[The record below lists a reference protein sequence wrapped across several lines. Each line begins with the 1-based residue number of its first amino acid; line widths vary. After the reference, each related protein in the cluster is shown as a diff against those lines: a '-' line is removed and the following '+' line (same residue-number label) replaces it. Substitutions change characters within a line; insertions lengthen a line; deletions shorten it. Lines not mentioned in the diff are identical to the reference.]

1 VKDVI
6 DPRRRRPSI
15 ERALD
20 APQRWAL
27 RLPWPPNARIAI
39 KGVFGFLKQIL
50 RSRANGLHSIRTPRG

>member
-1 VKDVI
+1 VNDAG
-6 DPRRRRPSI
+6 DPRRRPSI

-50 RSRANGLHSIRTPRG
+50 RSRYLGFRARNRRRV

>member
-1 VKDVI
+1 VNDAG
-6 DPRRRRPSI
+6 DPRSRPSI

-50 RSRANGLHSIRTPRG
+50 RSRAHGLRASRTPRG